1 MGSGFQD
8 VAPRFETTSDQDWT
22 TAVASLATA
31 VQNALLDGD
40 LARARDLA
48 AQLHSILRDAA

>member
-8 VAPRFETTSDQDWT
+8 VAPRSETTSDQDWT

-31 VQNALLDGD
+31 IQQALLNGD
-40 LARARDLA
+40 IGRARDLA
-48 AQLHSILRDAA
+48 AMLHAELREAT